1 MRKYLNKI
9 DVKEDPLEYKIKD
22 IPRIIVEKK
31 EMPIKLKL
39 KEFNFPIISC
49 IISSRILFAKALGIS
64 QDQIIPHITKSL
76 ENLGNLNPL
85 ENAPFKENEINFTDK
100 KEISNYLPLIDFYGG
115 KKYITSSIIV
125 VKYPNEKRQNLSFH
139 RMMFLEK
146 NQFAVRIVPQ
156 RHLDIAY
163 MNAMEKGEDLKV
175 AIILGVHPA
184 IEIASAFSMPD
195 LDELKLAASFLGGLD
210 VYKLQNGI
218 YVPAESEFVI
228 EGRIIAK
235 IAKEGPFIDL
245 TGTKDKIREQPI
257 LVVDRLYHKESPIFR
272 TILPGGNEHKMLM
285 GIPQEPRIFKAVSNT
300 IGTIKN
306 VILTP
311 GGSSW
316 LHAVVSIKKRTD
328 GDPKNAILATLAAH
342 PSLKRVIIVD
352 EDIDIK
358 NLNEVEWALATR
370 CQPDKDILFIPNS
383 KGSSLDPSSK
393 NSITCKWGIDATK
406 PMVDNEEFN
415 KVI

>member
-1 MRKYLNKI
+1 MRKYLDQI
-9 DVKEDPLEYKIKD
+9 DIKEDLKVYETKE
-22 IPRIIVEKK
+22 IPSIIQQNK
-31 EMPIKLKL
+31 ETPSLLQL
-39 KEFNFPIISC
+39 KEFDFPIISG
-49 IISSRILFAKALGIS
+49 IISSRKLFARALGIN
-64 QDQIIPHITKSL
+64 QDQIIPYIIKSL
-76 ENLGNLNPL
+76 ENLGDLHPVD
-85 ENAPFKENEINFTDK
+85 NAPFKENEINFRDK
-100 KEISNYLPLIDFYGG
+100 QDISNYLPLIDFYGG
-115 KKYITSSIIV
+115 KKYITSSIII

-139 RMMFLEK
+139 RMMYLEK

-163 MNAMEKGEDLKV
+163 ISAMEKGKDLQV
-175 AIILGVHPA
+175 AIIFGVHPA
-184 IEIASAFSMPD
+184 IEIASAFSTPD
-195 LDELKLAASFLGGLD
+195 LDELKLAASFFEGLN

-228 EGRIIAK
+228 EGRFTAK
-235 IAKEGPFIDL
+235 TAKEGPFIDL
-245 TGTKDKIREQPI
+245 TGTEDKTREQPI
-257 LVVDRLYHKESPIFR
+257 LVVDRLYHKEDPIFR

-316 LHAVVSIKKRTD
+316 LHAVVSIKKRTE

-342 PSLKRVIIVD
+342 PSLKRVIVVD
-352 EDIDIK
+352 EDINIK
-358 NLNEVEWALATR
+358 DPNEVEWAVATR

-406 PMVDNEEFN
+406 PIMNNKEFN